1 MTITTAD
8 RPDAFAVRAARG
20 SAAFQLA
27 PLALAAMLLSAECGA
42 ADWTFSPFA
51 DLRQTY
57 TDNVGLQSDESGHGQ
72 FVSEA
77 APGFVLTGNSRRL
90 KLNASGQARTY
101 SYLGGDRPGNLA
113 NNELQY
119 RAQAQSEL
127 VDELF
132 YLDALA
138 SQSRQVVS
146 PFGQIL
152 GSSYS
157 NANRTSMRTWSISPY
172 LHHRFGTNADLTVR
186 LARDGV
192 EGATGVGF
200 GFGNSTA
207 TTRSVDLVSGPHF
220 DKLGWNLNY
229 TRHDEDNSVAGQ
241 YKMENSLA
249 GLTWQA
255 IRYLALT
262 ANGGYET
269 YDYLALGDRT
279 SGRRWSAGFIWTP
292 SSRTRVQASVGRRY
306 FGKTGALDASFRTRH
321 TVWSAVYSDDV
332 TNTRSQLLLPA
343 AIDTASML
351 DRLFTSAYP
360 DPVARQQVVQ
370 AYIAATGLPPSL
382 ADNIN
387 FLSNRFVRD
396 KRLQGAATLRGAR
409 SDLTLTV
416 YRDERNALS
425 LQQSDS
431 ILLGNRLATL
441 NDNVRQKGVTVNY
454 AYRLSHRTTAQ
465 AGVIAYRALS
475 LDTNT
480 VNNSQQLSLS
490 VTHALS
496 AKARG
501 SLEVR
506 HSRGSIGF
514 MNGAPYQENAIV
526 AALNVK
532 F

>member
-1 MTITTAD
+1 
-8 RPDAFAVRAARG
+8 VRAARG
-20 SAAFQLA
+20 SAAFRLA

-42 ADWTFSPFA
+42 ADWKFTPFA

-57 TDNVGLQSDESGHGQ
+57 TDNVGLQSDEFAHGQ

-90 KLNASGQARTY
+90 KLNATGQARTF

-113 NNELQY
+113 NNELSY

-132 YLDALA
+132 YLDAQA
-138 SQSRQVVS
+138 GQSRQVVS
-146 PFGQIL
+146 PFGQVL
-152 GSSYS
+152 GNSYS
-157 NANRTSMRTWSISPY
+157 NANRANLRTWSISPY
-172 LHHRFGTNADLTVR
+172 LHHRFGTSADLTVR
-186 LARDGV
+186 FARDGV
-192 EGATGVGF
+192 EGATGI

-207 TTRSVDLVSGPHF
+207 STRSADLVSGPYF

-229 TRHDEDNSVAGQ
+229 SRRDENNTISGQ
-241 YKMENSLA
+241 SMVENSLA

-255 IRYLALT
+255 LRYLALT
-262 ANGGYET
+262 ANAGYET
-269 YDYLALGDRT
+269 YDYLALGERT
-279 SGRRWSAGFIWTP
+279 SGRRWSGGFIWTP
-292 SSRTRVQASVGRRY
+292 SSRTRVQASFGRRY

-321 TVWSAVYSDDV
+321 TVWSVVYSDDV

-343 AIDTASML
+343 AIDTAGML

-360 DPVARQQVVQ
+360 DPAARQQVVQ
-370 AYIAATGLPPSL
+370 AYMVATGLPPSL
-382 ADNIN
+382 FHNVN

-416 YRDERNALS
+416 YRDQRNALS

-431 ILLGNRLATL
+431 ALLGNRLASL
-441 NDNVRQKGVTVNY
+441 YDNVDQRGVTVNY
-454 AYRLSHRTTAQ
+454 AYRLSQRTTAQ
-465 AGVIAYRALS
+465 AGVNAYRALS
-475 LDTNT
+475 LDTDT

-496 AKARG
+496 ARARG

-506 HSRGSIGF
+506 HSRGKIGF
-514 MNGAPYQENAIV
+514 MNGASLNGAPYHENAIV
-526 AALNVK
+526 AALNVQ

>member
-1 MTITTAD
+1 MTITTANQ
-8 RPDAFAVRAARG
+8 PDAFAVRAARR
-20 SAAFQLA
+20 SAAFRLA

-42 ADWTFSPFA
+42 ADWKFMPFA
-51 DLRQTY
+51 ELRQTY
-57 TDNVGLQSDESGHGQ
+57 TDNVGLQSDESAHGQ

-90 KLNASGQARTY
+90 KLNATGQARTF

-113 NNELQY
+113 NNELSY

-132 YLDALA
+132 YLDAQA

-146 PFGQIL
+146 PFGQVF
-152 GSSYS
+152 GNSYS
-157 NANRTSMRTWSISPY
+157 NANRANMRTWSISPY
-172 LHHRFGTNADLTVR
+172 LHHRFGTSADLTVR
-186 LARDGV
+186 FARDGV
-192 EGATGVGF
+192 EGATGI

-229 TRHDEDNSVAGQ
+229 SRSDEDNSIAGQ
-241 YKMENSLA
+241 YKMENGLA

-255 IRYLALT
+255 IRYLTLT
-262 ANGGYET
+262 ANAGYET
-269 YDYLALGDRT
+269 YDYLAQGDRT

-292 SSRTRVQASVGRRY
+292 SSRTRVQASYGRRY

-321 TVWSAVYSDDV
+321 TVWSVVYSDDV
-332 TNTRSQLLLPA
+332 TNTRSQMLLPA
-343 AIDTASML
+343 AIDTAGLL

-370 AYIAATGLPPSL
+370 AYIAAAGLPPSL

-431 ILLGNRLATL
+431 VLLGNQLASL
-441 NDNVRQKGVTVNY
+441 NDNVRQHGVTVNY

-465 AGVIAYRALS
+465 AGVNAYRALS
-475 LDTNT
+475 LDTDT

-506 HSRGSIGF
+506 HSRGKIGF
-514 MNGAPYQENAIV
+514 MNGAPYHENAIV